1 MKNKFVISLSILGLM
16 FVSVF
21 AFASNLTERNVYGI
35 VSDNFTGAL
44 ETCGESI
51 DNICFYTWADWW
63 ADDGKGGNILA
74 PQSELVYDGSA
85 KEGKTY
91 KKFECLGPSGAGSWS
106 GFAYAFVE
114 GDNTTKKENGVDIRH
129 FRYLDFWIRKVEG
142 NIRELS
148 IGMEEYN
155 GSKGLVSL
163 ADLNISS
170 TTTNWQHVVI
180 DLNTLGVDLSKI
192 ALPFEVICDNLSG
205 NTTFHIDN
213 LVLRTDNSSATF
225 NINLKS
231 VEDMDNPEANPT
243 QIKWDDSSV
252 WRNSWQASK
261 QYIEL
266 DADVYSCSWKVRMW
280 VNNGAKGRNGLYG
293 TLNGK
298 DYVIPMCWRVFDGTL
313 VNLVNTDKATYLI
326 GHDSN
331 YNLYDRGKTKDSN
344 PNYDN
349 TKYFPWLYMKEYKDI
364 NFNKPEDLDYI
375 TVWDSSL
382 GYHGYSAANVG
393 EGFYEF
399 SKSVKKP
406 KIYFGAD
413 FDQAAGGLNY
423 TANVVVELSY
433 E

>member
-1 MKNKFVISLSILGLM
+1 MLKNKLVISLSILGLM
-16 FVSVF
+16 FVSVY
-21 AFASNLTERNVYGI
+21 AFASSLTERNVYGI

-51 DNICFYTWADWW
+51 DNVCFYTWA
-63 ADDGKGGNILA
+63 AAGAPESGNIKDSA
-74 PQSELVYDGSA
+74 SA
-85 KEGKTY
+85 KEGKNY
-91 KKFECLGPSGAGSWS
+91 KEFICLGPDSGAGSYS

-114 GDNTTKKENGVDIRH
+114 ADNTTKKLTDISH

-142 NIRELS
+142 NIKELN
-148 IGMEEYN
+148 IGMEEYD
-155 GSKGLVSL
+155 GRKDLISL
-163 ADLNISS
+163 ADLNVSS

-180 DLNTLGVDLSKI
+180 DLNTLDVDLAKI
-192 ALPFEVICDNLSG
+192 ALPFEVICDDLSG
-205 NTTFHIDN
+205 NTIFNIDN

-225 NINLKS
+225 NIKLKS

-313 VNLVNTDKATYLI
+313 VNLVDTDKATYLI

-399 SKSVKKP
+399 SKSIKKP